1 MRDTLI
7 PFVCLSLLAGCSGD
21 DGHRIERS
29 PIRIDD
35 LAIPVLAGSRSYM
48 QSDRGGAFL
57 TGVVG
62 GGEGGGRVDGDS
74 WSVEGVEVLKR
85 VQVEWAEGVLSAER
99 LDSARILPFET
110 TRYYRG
116 GSSVS
121 VSAVEAAGSGGVHA
135 FVVRAALPHPGSV
148 TLHASPGAGSAA
160 PGPGH
165 LWAWQLAGGGSVLV
179 TAGSE
184 CSVRADGVSL
194 DGPGK
199 ATFLVCALPPGA
211 DRGIASLL
219 YGRADSLLAAR
230 RMRMENLLNT
240 SYFRTSDDTLDR
252 AVHWMMLALDAL
264 MVDGRDTFAVSG
276 LPWDG
281 SIDVRDN
288 AQSIAGL
295 GLATGDYPRTA
306 AILRSLSR
314 YQDTLRRSGTYG
326 RLPDRIVNGRP
337 SYGGADVTP
346 WFVRELYE
354 QVVNTDDTTLVRALF
369 PLITKSI
376 DGTLRTH
383 ADRYNLLVH
392 GPRETW
398 MKGVDRG
405 NRAVEIQA
413 SWYFQQLIGRFV
425 ASYLRDTA
433 ASRRWEDLPE
443 KTARNFT
450 LLFTDS
456 AAHTLADHIEADGTR
471 STEIRPNGVMC
482 LEMLDEETLRHGV
495 TRTAV
500 AGLLSPEGV
509 RTLAPSDPRFSR
521 SPGAPGWAYDGP
533 VWTWLAGPVSY
544 ALTRYDRQDVSYPL
558 IRRMATLALS
568 GGMAGTLPALL
579 DPSLGGQKASLT
591 GMSEFMRS
599 VYQDYFGV
607 RVDMAAGTFVLQ
619 PKLPAS
625 LSVVQFTV
633 FAGSSPIEVEYRR
646 TRENTRLHLDAP
658 ALPKEMK
665 VNLLWIMEN
674 GDAWRGS
681 FRLRGGVP
689 VAIVLGDDDAVLFQ
703 GDSRG
708 DLDGKRKLKGFSQRK
723 DALDLSPA
731 P

>member
-1 MRDTLI
+1 MRDLLI
-7 PFVCLSLLAGCSGD
+7 SFVCLSLFAGCSRD
-21 DGHRIERS
+21 ERRRMDRA

-35 LAIPVLAGSRSYM
+35 LAIPVSGEARSYM
-48 QSDRGGAFL
+48 QSDRAGAFL

-62 GGEGGGRVDGDS
+62 GSDDGDS
-74 WSVEGVEVLKR
+74 WSVGGVEVLDDVR
-85 VQVEWAEGVLSAER
+85 VEWAGEILSSDR

-116 GSSVS
+116 GISLGVS
-121 VSAVEAAGSGGVHA
+121 VLEAAGDADAHA
-135 FVVRAALPHPGSV
+135 FLVRAALPRPGKV
-148 TLHASPGAGSAA
+148 TLHAFPAAGSA
-160 PGPGH
+160 GSGTGH
-165 LWAWQLAGGGSVLV
+165 LWVRQLAGGETLLV
-179 TAGSE
+179 TAGDD
-184 CSVRADGVSL
+184 CSVTHDGVSV
-194 DGPGK
+194 DGTGK
-199 ATFLVCALPPGA
+199 AAFLLCTVGPGA

-219 YGRADSLLAAR
+219 YARADSLLAAR
-230 RMRMENLLNT
+230 RMRMESILNR
-240 SYFRTSDDTLDR
+240 SYFNTSDDSLDC
-252 AVHWMMLALDAL
+252 AVHWMMLALDGL
-264 MVDGRDTFAVSG
+264 MVDRRDTFAVAG

-314 YQDTLRRSGTYG
+314 YQDTLSRSATYG
-326 RLPDRIVNGRP
+326 RLPARIVNDRP
-337 SYGGADVTP
+337 TYDGADVTP
-346 WFVRELYE
+346 WFVRELYD
-354 QVVNTDDTTLVRALF
+354 QVVNTDDTTLLRALY

-383 ADRYNLLVH
+383 VDRFNLLVH

-398 MKGVDRG
+398 MKGVARG
-405 NRAVEIQA
+405 NRAVEIQV
-413 SWYFQQLIGRFV
+413 SWYFQQLIGRFA
-425 ASYLRDTA
+425 ASYFGDTV

-456 AAHTLADHIEADGTR
+456 AAHTLADHLDADGTR

-482 LEMLDEETLRHGV
+482 LEMLDEEALRHGV

-509 RTLAPSDPRFSR
+509 RTLAPSDPRFAR
-521 SPGAPGWAYDGP
+521 SPGAPGWESNGP
-533 VWTWLAGPVSY
+533 VWTWLAGPLSY

-558 IRRMATLALS
+558 MRRMAGLALGS
-568 GGMAGTLPALL
+568 GMAGTLPARF
-579 DPSLGGQKASLT
+579 DPSPGGGKASLT
-591 GMSEFMRS
+591 GMSEFIRS
-599 VYQDYFGV
+599 IYQDYFGV

-619 PKLPAS
+619 PRLPAS
-625 LSVVQFTV
+625 LPVVQFTV
-633 FAGSSPIEVEYRR
+633 FAGSSPIEVEYSRN
-646 TRENTRLHLDAP
+646 RENTRVHLNAP
-658 ALPKEMK
+658 VLPKEMK
-665 VNLLWIMEN
+665 VNLLWMMEN

-689 VAIVLGDDDAVLFQ
+689 VAIVLGDDDAVIYQ
-703 GDSRG
+703 GESRG
-708 DLDGKRKLKGFSQRK
+708 ELEGKRKLKNFSQRK
-723 DALDLSPA
+723 DALDLSPV